1 MYEALSYPYM
11 QVLAIDASSAALRH
25 EIAFVLGQLEFTSEN
40 GGEEDQA
47 EEVRVSSAL
56 GHKI

>member
-1 MYEALSYPYM
+1 M